1 MENLTKSLLS
11 NVKATKLKEIAKLTG
26 LQGYTKMKKEE
37 LFNTMFAELKVVS
50 AVTFVSEGNSTF
62 GYPCILSKETSVVK
76 DEYSIEVTESVNR
89 WHNDFLT
96 NAVEEDNNN
105 TSVVMYKVKGN
116 VLRINSLREYL
127 FSLECFGA
135 IDVEG
140 IKELDLNNVGKIYNG
155 IQFTNNCISEC
166 NVNEEYSLSHYKYG
180 FVSVLND
187 CEVTCGKNIDAS
199 EELLLEIKSDLKDS
213 LSNLRK
219 REQFQ
224 IRNINILDLQ
234 IRKSNKGNVV
244 VLPKDAGI
252 TVATSENRIFR
263 DYNEPEI
270 EKDIFNIA
278 NADVE
283 SLKSKFDDVT
293 INKEEGT
300 ITVNKTVNKV
310 PSFIILNGVAN
321 IPAIANKEERKKLQ
335 AKRELLLDMIML
347 KGFYNEENGKL
358 YRVVAQS
365 ASQQRLGKYIFTSQ
379 NWEEVRT
386 KMLYGYDFGKEF
398 VRTTKEARCG
408 LAFTSALLVKD
419 FHPTIKIMEDPWETV
434 HSDVIIPTGVDK
446 ENHKVEI
453 YDEENGKIL
462 IEKAEKDIIF
472 QPNDGAAQMQIIP
485 FARACYGIGIISR
498 KEFKYLKDNYKD
510 IFQMTEINNK
520 SKNERTKEES
530 KLLKIFNKLPAV
542 LQIRYGGCKGLVIK
556 FPIKDYRPDL
566 TEDIIAGNNFI
577 KFMLEDYSNVNF
589 EVCGVPK
596 KEKNYALM
604 NYQFLQFLNISAE
617 DLCSMAE
624 EQLDKISNNILKDA
638 KEALKFLGMIESI
651 SSDETTGIVSKFTK
665 ILATNPDM
673 LQDVYVQK
681 NIKDLMAKFVYNIA
695 FGKIPVQGQYQFVIS
710 DPFHFLAE
718 GSKNVNGL
726 LKYTMNKNQNYS
738 NGMEKK
744 VALFRSPMTSGDEIQ
759 EVELT
764 KNELLWFLKDIL
776 VLNCYSLTLPGAGGA
791 SL

>member
-26 LQGYTKMKKEE
+26 VPKYTKMKKEE
-37 LFNTMFAELKVVS
+37 LFNTMFAEFKVAS
-50 AVTFVSEGNSTF
+50 TVTFVSEGNSTF
-62 GYPCILSKETSVVK
+62 GYPCVLNKETSVVK
-76 DEYSIEVTESVNR
+76 DEYSIEVSEPLNK
-89 WHNDFLT
+89 WHKDFLT
-96 NAVEEDNNN
+96 EVVQEDNN
-105 TSVVMYKVKGN
+105 TDVVMYKVKGN
-116 VLRINSLREYL
+116 ILRINSLREYL
-127 FSLECFGA
+127 FLMECFGS
-135 IDVEG
+135 INING
-140 IKELDLNNVGKIYNG
+140 IRELDLNSVRKEYDGV
-155 IQFTNNCISEC
+155 QFTNNCISEC

-180 FVSVLND
+180 FVTILND
-187 CEVTCGKNIDAS
+187 CDNVSYGKNVIAS
-199 EELLLEIKSDLKDS
+199 EELLLEIKSELDDS

-234 IRKSNKGNVV
+234 IRKSNKGSVV
-244 VLPKDAGI
+244 VLPKDAGV
-252 TVATSENRIFR
+252 TVPTSENRIFR

-270 EKDIFNIA
+270 EKEVFNIT
-278 NADVE
+278 NADIK
-283 SLKSKFDDVT
+283 SLKNKFDNII
-293 INKEEGT
+293 INKKEGT

-321 IPAIANKEERKKLQ
+321 IPATVNKEERKKLQ

-434 HSDVIIPTGVDK
+434 HSNVIIPTGVDK

-453 YDEENGKIL
+453 YDEENEKIL

-520 SKNERTKEES
+520 NKNERTKEES

-556 FPIKDYRPDL
+556 FPVKDYRPDL
-566 TEDIIAGNNFI
+566 TEDIIAGNNFV

-638 KEALKFLGMIESI
+638 KEALKFLGMIEGI

-695 FGKIPVQGQYQFVIS
+695 FGRMPVKGQYQFVIS

-718 GSKNVNGL
+718 GSKDVNGL

-738 NGMEKK
+738 NGNKKK
-744 VALFRSPMTSGDEIQ
+744 VALFRPPMTSGDEIQ
-759 EVELT
+759 EIELT
-764 KNELLWFLKDIL
+764 ENKQLWFLKDVL